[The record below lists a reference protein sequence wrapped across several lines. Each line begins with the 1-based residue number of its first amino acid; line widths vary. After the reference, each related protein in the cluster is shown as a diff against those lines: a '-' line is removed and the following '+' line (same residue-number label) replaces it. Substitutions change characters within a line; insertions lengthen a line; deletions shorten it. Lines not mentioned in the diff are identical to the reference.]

1 MSPQPTAPHRQ
12 HHRRLRCARL
22 RVAALAP
29 GAFSR
34 PATPH
39 NTHASVVALPKASRT
54 WWLSPPTVP
63 PTCRPQR
70 APIAS
75 SSSSS
80 SANSRSFAP
89 KRTPRTQSS
98 VRAKTIARRSSCSQ
112 RALSAPR
119 RLSCLNP
126 VRTRALGPPTHC
138 APHALQ
144 PPPEKR
150 VPQAA
155 PASSCSSSPCAH
167 PSSMD
172 AKQHK
177 SGHRRCR
184 LSFRS
189 YTLISD

>member
-1 MSPQPTAPHRQ
+1 MYSNPKTRSYSNISKRKGTVRKGHELVQYEKVTNSYSTKR
-12 HHRRLRCARL
+12 
-22 RVAALAP
+22 
-29 GAFSR
+29 SR
-34 PATPH
+34 
-39 NTHASVVALPKASRT
+39 KG
-54 WWLSPPTVP
+54 TV
-63 PTCRPQR
+63 R
-70 APIAS
+70 
-75 SSSSS
+75 
-80 SANSRSFAP
+80 
-89 KRTPRTQSS
+89 KGQSS
-98 VRAKTIARRSSCSQ
+98 LRAKTIARRSSCSQ
-112 RALSAPR
+112 RALSVPR

-138 APHALQ
+138 APHAPQ